1 MSIAL
6 SHGGTTI
13 YSSPSRSDELWV
25 GTRKGIAVLERGSG
39 GSGWRVARHMLEDK
53 HISAIHQEPESG
65 MFFVGAFHAGLHVS
79 GDHGATWEARE
90 NGLTE
95 LDVYSINS
103 SRSNG
108 RTRLYAGTEPA
119 HLFCSDDLGEHW
131 TELPGLRSV
140 PSVPN
145 WKFPVPPHIA
155 HAKHINFDPH
165 DPDTVYV
172 SVEVGGLLRSRDRGE
187 SFEELL
193 GIYEDAHRL
202 VIHPRDSDRLYAVT
216 GRGLYVS
223 ADGGMNFEERLVR
236 PCENGDYPD
245 GCVLNPLNPDM
256 MFLSAAQYN
265 PGQWQ
270 RTRTSPARASR
281 AAWTAGEPGRSC
293 ATDSRTA
300 CRRASK
306 RCAWKR
312 RAIRFRSSP
321 PPPAARSIPVTMPGT
336 AGPSS
341 PADWR
346 PSPRTSTT
354 RTCRQHKP
362 KGSPGTAGH
371 TQREKSLLRPAH
383 GGGFHA
389 RPRVGPRG

>member
-6 SHGGTTI
+6 SHGGTTM

-25 GTRKGIAVLERGSG
+25 GTRKGIAVLERDSG

-108 RTRLYAGTEPA
+108 HTRLYAGTEPA

-131 TELPGLRSV
+131 TELPALRSV

-202 VIHPRDSDRLYAVT
+202 VVHPQDSDRLYEVT

-223 ADGGMNFEERLVR
+223 DDGGRNFEERLVR

-245 GCVLNPLNPDM
+245 GCVLNPMNPDM

-265 PGQWQ
+265 PGQWR
-270 RTRTSPARASR
+270 RTHSAGARISRSMDGGRTWEILRNGLPDRLQASIEALCLE
-281 AAWTAGEPGRSC
+281 AAGDSVSVFAATTSGEVYGSDDAGESWSVIAGGLAPI
-293 ATDSRTA
+293 
-300 CRRASK
+300 SK
-306 RCAWKR
+306 DFHYKDLQ
-312 RAIRFRSSP
+312 
-321 PPPAARSIPVTMPGT
+321 AA
-336 AGPSS
+336 
-341 PADWR
+341 
-346 PSPRTSTT
+346 
-354 RTCRQHKP
+354 
-362 KGSPGTAGH
+362 
-371 TQREKSLLRPAH
+371 
-383 GGGFHA
+383 
-389 RPRVGPRG
+389 